1 MERRRIVLREVM
13 IMEIQKVIRT
23 KILKT
28 TMTKEKA
35 SCLTT
40 IVNQNTTSKRR
51 RIEQETY
58 LLRLSKDAQM

>member
-1 MERRRIVLREVM
+1 
-13 IMEIQKVIRT
+13 MEIQKVIRT

-58 LLRLSKDAQM
+58 LLRLSKDAICSL